1 MKKIRSSIHLETC
14 TKCGLCAKYCPMNA
28 ISQREDGAFF
38 VHQQHC
44 IACGTCLSN
53 CEDGAVELVEV
64 EVL

>member
-1 MKKIRSSIHLETC
+1 
-14 TKCGLCAKYCPMNA
+14 MNA
-28 ISQREDGAFF
+28 ISQQEDGAFF